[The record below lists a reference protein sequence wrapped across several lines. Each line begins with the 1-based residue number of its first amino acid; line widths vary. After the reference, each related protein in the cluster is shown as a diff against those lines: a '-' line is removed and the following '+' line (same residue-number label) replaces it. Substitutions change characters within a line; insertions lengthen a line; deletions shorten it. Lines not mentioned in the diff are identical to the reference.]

1 MKLRSQNLVEYLLI
15 FALIAVAGYA
25 FMSKIDLKSIK
36 NYVFM
41 RPAQEDTI
49 IVKDNNGNDTPVKV
63 DVIKIEAMTP

>member
-49 IVKDNNGNDTPVKV
+49 IVKDNNGNDAPVKV

>member
-15 FALIAVAGYA
+15 FALLAVAGYA
-25 FMSKIDLKSIK
+25 FMSKIDLRSIK

-49 IVKDNNGNDTPVKV
+49 IVKDNNGNDAPVKV